1 MPDFDYPRSVDSPYN
16 SQVYEDLLVRLAS
29 DDLRKVLTG
38 ESMDLAGK
46 ALAVRNATAGE
57 AWKILKLVHLLN
69 AAAHLCLGA
78 FERITIDFSYD
89 ADSAGAQILRA
100 DQVPPLLEVLR
111 AARER
116 DFICQ
121 ALRSFRA
128 GGPSGLFQA
137 YEALTNELMRIGASD
152 YSRGVGTREWL
163 AENGWASVKEIDT
176 FLKTVLRARTD
187 VDVWEESNAI
197 SPLEAEA
204 FVRRLLLRFIRESTS
219 GSSNSALTRA

>member
-1 MPDFDYPRSVDSPYN
+1 
-16 SQVYEDLLVRLAS
+16 
-29 DDLRKVLTG
+29 
-38 ESMDLAGK
+38 
-46 ALAVRNATAGE
+46 
-57 AWKILKLVHLLN
+57 
-69 AAAHLCLGA
+69 
-78 FERITIDFSYD
+78 
-89 ADSAGAQILRA
+89 
-100 DQVPPLLEVLR
+100 
-111 AARER
+111 
-116 DFICQ
+116 
-121 ALRSFRA
+121 
-128 GGPSGLFQA
+128 LFQA